1 MPRSCVQSDAP
12 SYDSNHWPNS
22 NLPFKGSFLQIY
34 SVYNTF
40 ELGFGKYSTGFG
52 RAASSE
58 RLKRRFLW
66 PRSLQKWRA
75 VPDWPTLALPS
86 SLQAAHQPH
95 ELINL
100 SSDSQGSGAGFST
113 GQHSKAFLVRVS
125 HSQNLRVRRV
135 FSNTLKFSCQNLV
148 AKLSASIT
156 RAACESIKQ
165 SRDFKV
171 RVSRARPFEIFGE
184 NRTRNLIDHLL
195 SLSVI

>member
-1 MPRSCVQSDAP
+1 MRHHMIPITGQTLICHLKAAFFKYIRFTTP
-12 SYDSNHWPNS
+12 L
-22 NLPFKGSFLQIY
+22 NLV
-34 SVYNTF
+34 SVNI
-40 ELGFGKYSTGFG
+40 LLIFG